1 MPSAKDYSVLHREQL
16 TLLLRIKSELDEPT
30 PTLRR
35 AIEDLKIKMDD
46 EDVKKVEE
54 ILQIKS

>member
-1 MPSAKDYSVLHREQL
+1 MPSVKDYSVLHREQL

-46 EDVKKVEE
+46 EDVKKVEQM
-54 ILQIKS
+54 LQNSN